1 MIFLIVKRIRI
12 YTFIYTYMALR
23 EYNLFF
29 CLYSLNFGM
38 MNAKKRQTILNSISP
53 PKKRKRDKNVDSED
67 DDDNDD
73 YDSDVMQA
81 DDASNDEDADTGN
94 DDETDDNNLTI
105 KFTSKHKSKA
115 VNLKLPGGVAK
126 TVASYSDKCM
136 GSGVGEAP
144 REVVQNV
151 RRYMDVLINSVV
163 LEAKFITSLE
173 MEQSNSL
180 LAIPGV
186 VSSILEYN
194 NISFKTIK
202 YCITK
207 VDIFEPVWYT
217 YSITKSELILYI
229 NESMYEEFCSKNNN
243 DPVIFT
249 SGVIPIEIYNPYEVD
264 PGLNIMQAPI
274 IHCAIA
280 SDHVAQHI
288 IYDIY
293 CMNKVPCAD
302 IHEKFCDVGTT
313 LHSMFHLERTCTKM
327 PKREYSNYLTL
338 GSTASSMP
346 LLNSTQRII
355 ESIIPQNQQMSENS
369 LNFAYSSLIPQN
381 QVLENSVNFAYSI

>member
-1 MIFLIVKRIRI
+1 
-12 YTFIYTYMALR
+12 
-23 EYNLFF
+23 
-29 CLYSLNFGM
+29 M
-38 MNAKKRQTILNSISP
+38 MNAKKRQTILDSISP
-53 PKKRKRDKNVDSED
+53 PTKRKRDNKVDSED
-67 DDDNDD
+67 DDDDD
-73 YDSDVMQA
+73 SQAEDANGDTDTA
-81 DDASNDEDADTGN
+81 DDDDADV
-94 DDETDDNNLTI
+94 DVI
-105 KFTSKHKSKA
+105 KFTSKRKSKA
-115 VNLKLPGGVAK
+115 VDLKLPGGVAK

-136 GSGVGEAP
+136 GSGIGEAP
-144 REVVQNV
+144 REIVQNV

-202 YCITK
+202 YCVTK

-229 NESMYEEFCSKNNN
+229 NEAMYEEFCSKNNN

-293 CMNKVPCAD
+293 CTNKVPCAD
-302 IHEKFCDVGTT
+302 IHEKFGDVGTT

-338 GSTASSMP
+338 GGTSSSTP
-346 LLNSTQRII
+346 LLKSTQRII
-355 ESIIPQNQQMSENS
+355 ESIIPQTQQMLDNS

-381 QVLENSVNFAYSI
+381 QVLENTVNFAYSI